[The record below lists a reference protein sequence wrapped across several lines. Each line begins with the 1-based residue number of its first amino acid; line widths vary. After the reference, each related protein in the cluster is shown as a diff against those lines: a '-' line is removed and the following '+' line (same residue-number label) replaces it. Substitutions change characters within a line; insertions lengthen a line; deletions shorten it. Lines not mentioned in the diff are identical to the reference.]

1 MGYVNQ
7 TVAIIIFAIILV
19 IAATAAFIIDPCN
32 FEKTR
37 WRTFLITAASLG
49 IVITFTWYFFLL
61 EQNVDTQL
69 SMIQTEKR
77 HIEDGIV
84 KASVSDIQK
93 NSDIIPE
100 FCAELCP
107 LQKISYCSKSKLCKC
122 KRKLHQTTLSYR
134 LFDTWDH
141 FTGST
146 VQPVGDI
153 AYFLQWASSKKL
165 RSQWQ
170 RQYINFTPET
180 QRFGDRLFEVASEL
194 ERTPDAYRN
203 AACKINREFFS

>member
-19 IAATAAFIIDPCN
+19 IATVAAFLIDPDK
-32 FEKTR
+32 FDKTR
-37 WRTFLITAASLG
+37 WRTFLVTAASLG
-49 IVITFTWYFFLL
+49 IIITFTWYFFLL

-69 SMIQTEKR
+69 NMAHTEKR
-77 HIEDGIV
+77 HIEEGIV

-107 LQKISYCSKSKLCKC
+107 LQKVGYCGKSKLSKC

-146 VQPVGDI
+146 IHPVGDI

-165 RSQWQ
+165 RSQWK
-170 RQYINFTPET
+170 RQYINFTPQT
-180 QRFGDRLFEVASEL
+180 QRFGDKLFETTDGLA
-194 ERTPDAYRN
+194 RTPAAYQN
-203 AACKINREFFS
+203 AALQINHEFFK